1 MSDKKHIDRLFQ
13 EKFKDFEVAPNDAV
27 WERIEAQLKEK
38 DKRRVIPIWW
48 RYAGVAALLLILL
61 TIGNRYF
68 NDNLPTDENQHQV
81 VDTDENTN
89 SNQIDS
95 VNTPG
100 NYKNPS
106 NTNNIKNIEAIT
118 NNNASETDS
127 NKPTDTNGNI
137 HKNQNV
143 LNPSNASSVANNA
156 SKNNGKTKDDS
167 SNESNKKSPD
177 NNSNLPRTKNNT
189 ESTIEIANT
198 SEEKTNKPSETDK
211 AELDKT
217 KVENLFNTNKNSKE
231 SNIADAK
238 TDTPDKTKTVSEEQ
252 HQLTIEEAIEI
263 AKNNNEEEK
272 EHLNRWSVAPNAA
285 PVFFNTMGKGSS
297 IDPQFNNNS
306 KSSETNMSYGVS
318 ASYALNKKIRVRSG
332 INRVNLGYNT
342 NDVVAFQSLGGRS
355 SISVLKNVKPE
366 LNNNTNDFS
375 VLSTQNFADKS
386 SQNFASTSGINT
398 SINQSL
404 SFIEI
409 PLEIK
414 YLLSDKKL
422 GINVIGGFS
431 SFFLNGN
438 ELYSDFEGS
447 KTFIGEAS
455 NINKT
460 SYSANFGFGLDYKVS
475 KTINLNLEPMFKYQ
489 INTFNNTSGDF
500 KPYFIGVYT
509 GFGFKF

>member
-13 EKFKDFEVAPNDAV
+13 EKFKDFEVTPDDAV

-38 DKRRVIPIWW
+38 KKRRVVPIWW
-48 RYAGVAALLLILL
+48 RYAGVAALLLLLL
-61 TIGNRYF
+61 TLGNGYF
-68 NDNLPTDENQHQV
+68 NNNLSTDENQHQV
-81 VDTDENTN
+81 TDTDDNTHLN
-89 SNQIDS
+89 KTDDS
-95 VNTPG
+95 INTTG
-100 NYKNPS
+100 DYNNPS
-106 NTNNIKNIEAIT
+106 DTNTIKNTETIT
-118 NNNASETDS
+118 NNTVETDS
-127 NKPTDTNGNI
+127 NKSSNNNGINR
-137 HKNQNV
+137 NQNV
-143 LNPSNASSVANNA
+143 LNSSNVSSVAKNA
-156 SKNNGKTKDDS
+156 SKNEVKVKGNDT
-167 SNESNKKSPD
+167 NESVTNSA
-177 NNSNLPRTKNNT
+177 NNNLPKTKNNT
-189 ESTIEIANT
+189 ESEIQIANT
-198 SEEKTNKPSETDK
+198 SEEKANKSSETNK

-217 KVENLFNTNKNSKE
+217 KVDNLFNTNKTNKE
-231 SNIADAK
+231 LNIADVK
-238 TDTPDKTKTVSEEQ
+238 TNQKDETKTLSEEQ
-252 HQLTIEEAIEI
+252 NKLTIEEAIEI

-272 EHLNRWSVAPNAA
+272 EDLNRWSVAPNAA
-285 PVFFNTMGKGSS
+285 PVFFNSMGKGSS

-306 KSSETNMSYGVS
+306 KSSETNMSYGVT
-318 ASYALNKKIRVRSG
+318 ASYAINKKISVRSG
-332 INRVNLGYNT
+332 INKVNLGYNT
-342 NDVVAFQSLGGRS
+342 NDVIAFQSLGGRS
-355 SISVLKNVKPE
+355 SISVLQNVKPE
-366 LNNNTNDFS
+366 LNNTANDIS

-386 SQNFASTSGINT
+386 SQSFATSTGVNT

-447 KTFIGEAS
+447 KTLIGEAS

-475 KTINLNLEPMFKYQ
+475 KKINLNLEPMFKYQ

>member
-13 EKFKDFEVAPNDAV
+13 EKFKDFEVTPDDAV
-27 WERIEAQLKEK
+27 WKRIEAQLKEK
-38 DKRRVIPIWW
+38 KKRRVVPIWW
-48 RYAGVAALLLILL
+48 RYAGVAALLLLLL
-61 TIGNRYF
+61 TIGNGYF
-68 NDNLPTDENQHQV
+68 NTNNITTDGNPNQV
-81 VDTDENTN
+81 VDTDGNNHLNQTDNENN
-89 SNQIDS
+89 DDNH
-95 VNTPG
+95 NTP
-100 NYKNPS
+100 N
-106 NTNNIKNIEAIT
+106 NNIIKNTDVIT
-118 NNNASETDS
+118 NNNASETDPNTS
-127 NKPTDTNGNI
+127 DNVGTT
-137 HKNQNV
+137 HKNENV
-143 LNPSNASSVANNA
+143 LNPSNASSVANKA
-156 SKNNGKTKDDS
+156 SKNDGTIKNDDTV
-167 SNESNKKSPD
+167 ESIKNSI
-177 NNSNLPRTKNNT
+177 NNNNLLQTKNNT
-189 ESTIEIANT
+189 ENNIELANT
-198 SEEKTNKPSETDK
+198 SEDKTNQPPETNK

-217 KVENLFNTNKNSKE
+217 KIDNLFNTNKNSKE
-231 SNIADAK
+231 SNIADVK
-238 TDTPDKTKTVSEEQ
+238 TDAPEKTKTDSVTEQ

-263 AKNNNEEEK
+263 AKNSNEEEK
-272 EHLNRWSVAPNAA
+272 EDLNRWSVAPNAA
-285 PVFFNTMGKGSS
+285 PVFFNSLGKGSS

-318 ASYALNKKIRVRSG
+318 ASYAINNKISVRSG
-332 INRVNLGYNT
+332 INKVNLGYNT
-342 NDVVAFQSLGGRS
+342 NNVVAFQAIGGRS

-366 LNNNTNDFS
+366 LDNEANDIS

-386 SQNFASTSGINT
+386 SQSFATTTGVNT

-438 ELYSDFEGS
+438 ELYSDFEGN
-447 KTFIGEAS
+447 KTLIGEAS

-475 KTINLNLEPMFKYQ
+475 KKINLNLEPMFKYQ

-509 GFGFKF
+509 GFGIKF